1 MKKLIVNGT
10 SVIAEKKEEGKTT
23 LNGRSYFTDIR
34 KLNADEFHVLLNN
47 RSYSATIVSIDYTS
61 RVAIIEI
68 NKQRYEVAYR
78 DETDLL
84 LEKMGMSA
92 TVQHQVKELKAPM
105 PGLVLDIRVSDG
117 QEVKKGDPLVLLE
130 AMKMENVIK
139 APADARVSKIK
150 VKKGQ
155 AVEKNEVLLI
165 F

>member
-10 SVIAEKKEEGKTT
+10 PVMSDKKTDGTIT
-23 LNGRSYFTDIR
+23 LNGREYVSDIR

-47 RSYSATIVSIDYTS
+47 RSFSATVVSVDYTT
-61 RVAIIEI
+61 RVAVVEI
-68 NKQRYEVAYR
+68 NKQQYEVAYR

-92 TVQHQVKELKAPM
+92 NVQHQIKELKAPM
-105 PGLVLDIRVSDG
+105 PGLVLDIRVGEG
-117 QEVKKGDPLVLLE
+117 QEVRKGDPLVLLE

-155 AVEKNEVLLI
+155 AVEKNEVLLS